1 MGSTGEGG
9 EEGERVERVERARR
23 RRKASGPNIS
33 YVACWH
39 VVCWRT
45 ALREGTLLRMVS
57 QVMKA

>member
-1 MGSTGEGG
+1 M
-9 EEGERVERVERARR
+9 ERVERARR

-39 VVCWRT
+39 VVCWCT
-45 ALREGTLLRMVS
+45 AFREGTLLCMGS